1 MARTTYSIK
10 GTLFL
15 STSNTEKTQGEIN
28 NEIRSIAGVVTL
40 NTRHLDKD
48 KIAAVVKVDPYPYG
62 GKFSQEVHDKVIAE
76 IIEIPGVRKFNVSE
90 SPFVKPEPTK
100 IFNPIPVT
108 SNKPTSY
115 ATKGNNQSTR
125 SVIPSRPQN
134 SRPQGN

>member
-62 GKFSQEVHDKVIAE
+62 GKFTQEVHDKVIAE

-90 SPFVKPEPTK
+90 SPFIKPEPK
-100 IFNPIPVT
+100 AVFNPTPT
-108 SNKPTSY
+108 KQTSY
-115 ATKGNNQSTR
+115 DTKQGNNQSPR
-125 SVIPSRPQN
+125 SIIPSRSQN